1 MKLQR
6 IFANIFFALALLFAQ
21 QGALAHSVAHF
32 LSDEAPSQQDKQ
44 LPNSKV
50 CDKCLAY
57 AGMSG
62 ALHSD
67 SPNILLHDSNAG
79 LFTGVAHC
87 FFSTS
92 FLAFSSRAPP
102 VFL

>member
-6 IFANIFFALALLFAQ
+6 IFANTFFALALLLAQ
-21 QGALAHSVAHF
+21 QGALAHSVSHF
-32 LSDEAPSQQDKQ
+32 LSNQAPSQQDKT
-44 LPNSKV
+44 LPHSKV
-50 CDKCLAY
+50 CDKCVAY
-57 AGMSG
+57 AGVSG

-67 SPNILLHDSNAG
+67 SPVILLHDADAG
-79 LFTGVAHC
+79 LFASIAHS
-87 FFSTS
+87 FLSLP

>member
-6 IFANIFFALALLFAQ
+6 IFANTFFALALLLVQ
-21 QGALAHSVAHF
+21 QGALAHSVSHF
-32 LSDEAPSQQDKQ
+32 LSNEAPSQQDKQ

-57 AGMSG
+57 AGISG
-62 ALHSD
+62 VLHSD
-67 SPNILLHDSNAG
+67 SLIILLHDTNVGFFAS
-79 LFTGVAHC
+79 FAHC
-87 FFSTS
+87 FLSTS

>member
-6 IFANIFFALALLFAQ
+6 IFANTFFALALLFAQ
-21 QGALAHSVAHF
+21 QGALAHSIAHF

-57 AGMSG
+57 AGISG

-67 SPNILLHDSNAG
+67 SPIIPLHDTNAG
-79 LFTGVAHC
+79 LFASIAHC

>member
-6 IFANIFFALALLFAQ
+6 ILANIFFVLALLVAQ

-32 LSDEAPSQQDKQ
+32 LSDDAPSQQDKQ

-57 AGMSG
+57 AGISG
-62 ALHSD
+62 VLHSD
-67 SPNILLHDSNAG
+67 SPIILLHDANAG
-79 LFTGVAHC
+79 LFASVAHC
-87 FFSTS
+87 FFSTY